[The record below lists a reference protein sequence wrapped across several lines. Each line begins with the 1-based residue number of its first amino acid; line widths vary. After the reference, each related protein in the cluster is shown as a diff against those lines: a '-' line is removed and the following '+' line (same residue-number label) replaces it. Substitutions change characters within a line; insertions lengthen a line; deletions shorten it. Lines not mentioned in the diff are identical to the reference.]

1 MSENATHTDDQ
12 EAFRRLQELLFVDDG
27 KLTDSIQQE
36 IESLREEI
44 RGQKEIEDRVMPLI
58 DKKVEYLQEN
68 FSELFGPAMAATI
81 KQQIVDSQ
89 DEMIDALYPII
100 GRLIR
105 KFLAKELERI
115 VARMDASINEAF
127 SLKSWRRRMVNW
139 FKGESRKDSLVREM
153 ARPEFE
159 DVYIIDKESGL
170 LAGSWSRQQT
180 TDQDMVA
187 GMLTAIKS
195 FVESAFRSGDQDLE
209 TIEYDTYKILIHNFH
224 TFYIAVIV
232 SGVVSPQFK
241 TMLYDYVMAF
251 EERNRILT
259 RTEITGEVLETNSH
273 KLKAYFDEFKAED
286 Q

>member
-1 MSENATHTDDQ
+1 MSEKATHTAD
-12 EAFRRLQELLFVDDG
+12 EKAFRKLQELLFVDDG
-27 KLTDSIQQE
+27 ELTDSIRQE
-36 IESLREEI
+36 IESLRDEI
-44 RGQKEIEDRVMPLI
+44 RGQKEVEERVMPLI
-58 DKKVEYLQEN
+58 DGKVEYLQEN
-68 FSELFGPAMAATI
+68 FAELFGPAMAATI
-81 KQQIVDSQ
+81 KKQIVESQ

-127 SLKSWRRRMVNW
+127 SIKSWRRRMVNW

-170 LAGSWSRQQT
+170 LAGSWSRQHT

-187 GMLTAIKS
+187 GMLTAIKA
-195 FVESAFRSGDQDLE
+195 FVESAFQSGDQDLE

-251 EERNRILT
+251 EERNRIQT

-273 KLKAYFDEFKAED
+273 KLKAYFDEFKAEN

>member
-1 MSENATHTDDQ
+1 MSDNAPHTKDQ
-12 EAFRRLQELLFVDDG
+12 EAFRKLQNLLFVEDG
-27 KLTDSIQQE
+27 KLTDAIQQE
-36 IESLREEI
+36 IEALRNEI
-44 RGQKEIEDRVMPLI
+44 RGHKEIEERVMPLI
-58 DKKVEYLQEN
+58 DGKVEYLQEN
-68 FSELFGPAMAATI
+68 FAELFGPAMAETI
-81 KQQIVDSQ
+81 KKQIVESQ

-100 GRLIR
+100 GKLIR

-115 VARMDASINEAF
+115 VARLDSSINDAF
-127 SLKSWRRRMVNW
+127 SWKSWRKRMVRW
-139 FKGESRKDSLVREM
+139 FKGESSKDSLVREM

-170 LAGSWSRQQT
+170 LAGSWSKQHT

-195 FVESAFRSGDQDLE
+195 FVESAFQAGEQDLE

-232 SGVVSPQFK
+232 SGVVSPHFK

-251 EERNRILT
+251 EERNRIIT
-259 RTEITGEVLETNSH
+259 RTEITGEVLETNSL

>member
-1 MSENATHTDDQ
+1 MSEKATHTAD
-12 EAFRRLQELLFVDDG
+12 EKAFRKLQELLFVDDG
-27 KLTDSIQQE
+27 ELTDSIRQE
-36 IESLREEI
+36 IESLRDEI
-44 RGQKEIEDRVMPLI
+44 RGQKEVEERVMPLI
-58 DKKVEYLQEN
+58 DGKVEYMQEN
-68 FSELFGPAMAATI
+68 FAELFGPAMAATI
-81 KQQIVDSQ
+81 KKQIVESQ

-127 SLKSWRRRMVNW
+127 SIKSWRRRMVNW

-170 LAGSWSRQQT
+170 LAGSWSRQHT

-195 FVESAFRSGDQDLE
+195 FVESAFQSGDQDLE

-251 EERNRILT
+251 EERNRIQT

-273 KLKAYFDEFKAED
+273 KLKAYFDEFKAEN